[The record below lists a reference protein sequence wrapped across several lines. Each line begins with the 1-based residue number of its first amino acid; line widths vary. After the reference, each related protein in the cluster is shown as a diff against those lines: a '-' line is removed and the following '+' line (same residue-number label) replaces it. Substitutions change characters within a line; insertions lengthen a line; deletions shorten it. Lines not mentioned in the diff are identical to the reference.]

1 MTVYEGMVNNMEMLE
16 NYIRSKGQIIG
27 DDIVKVDMFLNH
39 QVDMNLMNEMGLE
52 FKRLFAHKEIT
63 KVLTLEV
70 SGIAIAAMAA
80 LHLNV
85 PMVFA
90 KKIASRNTSKDV
102 YESEVYSFTKD
113 TTYTIRVSK
122 EYLSKDDKV
131 LIIDDFLA
139 NGKAMLG
146 LIDLTKQAGCEVAG
160 LGIAIEKSFQKG
172 SEMLKDMGYELHSL
186 AIIDSV
192 NDNKITFG
200 KE

>member
-1 MTVYEGMVNNMEMLE
+1 MELLE
-16 NYIRSKGQIIG
+16 NMICEKGEII
-27 DDIVKVDMFLNH
+27 DNDIVKIDMFLNH

-52 FKRLFAHKEIT
+52 FKKLFSHKKIT

-70 SGIAIAAMAA
+70 SGIAIAAMTA

-90 KKIASRNTSKDV
+90 KKIASRNTDNDV

-113 TTYTIRVSK
+113 TTYKIRVSK
-122 EYLSKDDKV
+122 KYLLPSDKV

-146 LIDLTKQAGCEVAG
+146 LIDLVNQAGAEISG
-160 LGIAIEKSFQKG
+160 LGIAVEKSFQKG
-172 SEMLKDMGYELHSL
+172 SAMLREKGYELHSL
-186 AIIDSV
+186 AIIDSI
-192 NDNKITFG
+192 DNNTITFG
-200 KE
+200 HE

>member
-1 MTVYEGMVNNMEMLE
+1 MELLE
-16 NYIRSKGQIIG
+16 QMIQEKGKVIG

-39 QVDMNLMNEMGLE
+39 QVDMNLMSEMGLE
-52 FKRLFAHKEIT
+52 FKRLFSHKEIT

-90 KKIASRNTSKDV
+90 KKIASRNSSNDV

-113 TTYTIRVSK
+113 TTYKIRVSK

-146 LIDLTKQAGCEVAG
+146 LIDLVNQAGGEVAG
-160 LGIAIEKSFQKG
+160 LGIAIEKSFQRG
-172 SEMLKDMGYELHSL
+172 SDMLRSMGYELHSL

-192 NDNKITFG
+192 EDGKINFG
-200 KE
+200 RE

>member
-1 MTVYEGMVNNMEMLE
+1 MKLLE
-16 NYIRSKGQIIG
+16 DKINECGKIIG

-39 QVDMNLMNEMGLE
+39 QVDMNLLNEMGKE
-52 FKRLFAHKEIT
+52 FKRLFSHKEIT

-90 KKIASRNTSKDV
+90 KKTASRNSDGEA
-102 YESEVYSFTKD
+102 YESEVYSFTKNK
-113 TTYTIRVSK
+113 TYTIRAA
-122 EYLSKDDKV
+122 KDYILPTDKV

-146 LIDLTKQAGCEVAG
+146 LIDLVEQAGAEVAG
-160 LGIAIEKSFQKG
+160 AGIAIEKSFQKG
-172 SEMLKDMGYELHSL
+172 SEMLREKGFEVHSL

-192 NDNKITFG
+192 SNGKIVFG
-200 KE
+200 KSK

>member
-1 MTVYEGMVNNMEMLE
+1 MKLLE
-16 NYIRSKGQIIG
+16 DTIAKCGKVIG

-39 QVDMNLMNEMGLE
+39 QVDMNLLYEMGKE
-52 FKRLFAHKEIT
+52 FKRLFSHKEIT

-90 KKIASRNTSKDV
+90 KKTASRNSQGEA

-113 TTYTIRVSK
+113 ITYKIRVSK
-122 EYLSKDDKV
+122 DYLLPTDKV

-146 LIDLTKQAGCEVAG
+146 MIDLVNQAGAEVAG
-160 LGIAIEKSFQKG
+160 AGIAIEKSFQKG
-172 SEMLKDMGYELHSL
+172 SEMLRHKGFEVHSL

-192 NDNKITFG
+192 CNGKIVFG
-200 KE
+200 KEE